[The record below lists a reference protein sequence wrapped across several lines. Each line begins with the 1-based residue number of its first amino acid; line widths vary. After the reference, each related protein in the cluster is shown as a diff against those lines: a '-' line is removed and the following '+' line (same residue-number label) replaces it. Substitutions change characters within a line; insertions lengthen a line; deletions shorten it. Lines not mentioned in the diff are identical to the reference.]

1 MARKTLASL
10 EARIAELEGRNAA
23 LEARLTLAREVYRDQ
38 KARIGE
44 LEAALNARGAQKVV
58 REPAAPV
65 ITRFVRRDGVM
76 CERVRTGNRAVI
88 RELPRTG
95 MAGIEVREM
104 PAAHVAA
111 FEAVL

>member
-65 ITRFVRRDGVM
+65 ITRFVRRDGVT

-88 RELPRTG
+88 RELRAEVP
-95 MAGIEVREM
+95 GIEVREM

>member
-10 EARIAELEGRNAA
+10 EARIAELEAANAA
-23 LEARLTLAREVYRDQ
+23 LEARLTIAREVLVNQR
-38 KARIGE
+38 ARIGE

-65 ITRFVRRDGVM
+65 VTRFVRRDGVT

-88 RELPRTG
+88 RELPRAE
-95 MAGIEVREM
+95 MAGVEVREM

-111 FEAVL
+111 FEAAL

>member
-10 EARIAELEGRNAA
+10 EARIAELEAANAA
-23 LEARLTLAREVYRDQ
+23 LEARLALAREVFVNQR
-38 KARIGE
+38 AHVRE

-65 ITRFVRRDGVM
+65 VTRFVRRDGVT

-88 RELPRTG
+88 REVRAEVP
-95 MAGIEVREM
+95 GIEVREM